1 MKQAYFLSLMAIAFT
16 FASCKKEEQ
25 ISPFTET
32 SYTTLAKFDKNGLPN
47 NLLPKDPI
55 SPNMEFSQIRNYL
68 QMMQLPILKLRSLQL
83 YT

>member
-55 SPNMEFSQIRNYL
+55 SPNMEKFMGDL